1 MQAGVITFPGSNCDR
16 DVAVALE
23 AAGAGVTKLWH
34 ADPELPRL
42 DLIVLP
48 GGFSYGDYLRS
59 GAIASKAP
67 IMTEVVRAAEA
78 GVAVLGICN
87 GFQLLAEAGLVPGA
101 LIANARLKFV
111 CKEVELDVVS
121 INSIF
126 TTMYDPTRPISIPI
140 AHHDGNY
147 VCDEDEL
154 KRLQDED
161 RIALRYRDNPN
172 GSTDDIAGVLG
183 PGRNVLGL
191 MPHPERAVD
200 PRNRRHRWQAHVPR
214 PDGGAGMSVRVE
226 PITPELIAEHGL
238 SDDEYK
244 LILEILDRP
253 PSVVELGIFSVM
265 WSEHCSYKSSKHW
278 LSKLPT
284 EAPWVIC
291 GPGENAGIVDV
302 GGGMAAVFKAES
314 HNHPSFIEPYQG
326 AATGVGGIL
335 RDIFTMGARP
345 VALLNALR
353 FGSPDHPKDPASR
366 RRRGRRHRRLR

>member
-23 AAGAGVTKLWH
+23 AAGASVTRLWH

-101 LIANARLKFV
+101 LIANAGLKFV
-111 CKEVELDVVS
+111 CKDVELDVVS

-126 TTMYDPTRPISIPI
+126 TTMYDPARSIHIPI

-147 VCDEDEL
+147 VCDDDEL
-154 KRLQDED
+154 ARLRDED
-161 RIALRYRDNPN
+161 RIAFRYKDNPN
-172 GSTDDIAGVLG
+172 GSVAEIAGILG

-200 PRNRRHRWQAHVPR
+200 PMTGGT
-214 PDGGAGMSVRVE
+214 DGAPMFRALME
-226 PITPELIAEHGL
+226 AL
-238 SDDEYK
+238 S
-244 LILEILDRP
+244 
-253 PSVVELGIFSVM
+253 
-265 WSEHCSYKSSKHW
+265 
-278 LSKLPT
+278 
-284 EAPWVIC
+284 
-291 GPGENAGIVDV
+291 
-302 GGGMAAVFKAES
+302 
-314 HNHPSFIEPYQG
+314 
-326 AATGVGGIL
+326 
-335 RDIFTMGARP
+335 
-345 VALLNALR
+345 
-353 FGSPDHPKDPASR
+353 
-366 RRRGRRHRRLR
+366 